1 MKKFFSFL
9 FFFIFIV
16 CCNSSLA
23 YTKSDLINALN
34 RTYDVA
40 GESYTLPSSI
50 RTKAINYINSHE
62 ISEKDCN
69 ELMGLVSQAVAFAN
83 EVGTTDIDKV
93 SSEDLKRAAAIV
105 NQAASVLDIE
115 VQVSGELDKVVAT
128 EKSTGKIVEEVEKKP
143 VFFKS
148 TGKAREYTVPI
159 ILGLIGF
166 ILILAVYFWVYS
178 HKKGNKFAICLINS
192 FMIIYILCALPVI
205 ILGNHFEILRLVE
218 PILSSQVG
226 EGHIELVDAE
236 IKDNISQAEEGN
248 LVVITQEDGTEVVV
262 NEKTNEVVKY
272 PSVGE
277 MYAKL
282 SIPTCG
288 IELPVYYGD
297 NEKILESGVGH
308 FSGSHFPGEKSGI
321 LYTAHNTVDKLY
333 GLKDIKVGDAV
344 TVNTTY
350 GKFSY
355 KVTNTL
361 VIDDTDK
368 SKAKIE
374 SDKELLMIYTCYPF
388 DGNGYTD
395 KRYMVYCERS
405 GV

>member
-16 CCNSSLA
+16 CCNSSMA

-40 GESYTLPSSI
+40 GESYTLPASI

-69 ELMGLVSQAVAFAN
+69 ELMGLVSKAVAFAN
-83 EVGTTDIDKV
+83 EVGTTNIDEV
-93 SSEDLKRAAAIV
+93 SSEDLKRAMAIV

-115 VQVSGELDKVVAT
+115 VQVSGELNKVVAA

-143 VFFKS
+143 VFFKN
-148 TGKAREYTVPI
+148 TGKAREYIIPI
-159 ILGLIGF
+159 IVGLIGF
-166 ILILAVYFWVYS
+166 ILILAIYFWVYS
-178 HKKGNKFAICLINS
+178 HMKNNKLAIGCINS
-192 FMIIYILCALPVI
+192 FMIIYILCALPI
-205 ILGNHFEILRLVE
+205 IIFGNHFEILRLIE
-218 PILSSQVG
+218 PILSSEVG

-236 IKDNISQAEEGN
+236 IEESTSQGEGN
-248 LVVITQEDGTEVVV
+248 LVVVTQEDGTEVVV
-262 NEKTNEVVKY
+262 NEKTNKVVKY

-282 SIPTCG
+282 SIPACG

-308 FSGSHFPGEKSGI
+308 FSGSHFPGEGKGV
-321 LYTAHNTVDKLY
+321 LYTAHNTLDKLY
-333 GLKDIKVGDAV
+333 GLKNIKVGDAV

-355 KVTNTL
+355 KVTSTL

-368 SKAKIE
+368 SKANIE
-374 SDKELLMIYTCYPF
+374 SNKELLMIYTCYPF

>member
-1 MKKFFSFL
+1 MKKFLSFLLFFSF
-9 FFFIFIV
+9 II
-16 CCNSSLA
+16 CCNSSMA

-40 GESYTLPSSI
+40 GESYTLPASI
-50 RTKAINYINSHE
+50 RTKAINYINSHD
-62 ISEKDCN
+62 ITEKECN

-93 SSEDLKRAAAIV
+93 SSEDLKRAASIV
-105 NQAASVLDIE
+105 NQAAGVLDIE

-148 TGKAREYTVPI
+148 TGKAREYLFPI
-159 ILGLIGF
+159 IWGLAG
-166 ILILAVYFWVYS
+166 LVLNNKYSELAV
-178 HKKGNKFAICLINS
+178 CLVNS
-192 FMIIYILCALPVI
+192 LMLIYVFCILPVI
-205 ILGNHFEILRLVE
+205 IFGNHFEILRLIE
-218 PILSSQVG
+218 PILSSKVG

-236 IKDNISQAEEGN
+236 IKDNIEEYTGN
-248 LVVITQEDGTEVVV
+248 LVVVTQEDGKDVVI
-262 NEKTNEVVKY
+262 NDKTNQVVKY
-272 PSVGE
+272 PSIGE
-277 MYAKL
+277 MYAKI
-282 SIPTCG
+282 SIPSCG

-297 NEKILESGVGH
+297 NDKILESGVGH
-308 FSGSHFPGEKSGI
+308 FSGSHFPGEGKGI
-321 LYTAHNTVDKLY
+321 LYTAHNTADKLY
-333 GLKDIKVGDAV
+333 NLKDISVGSTVIV
-344 TVNTTY
+344 TTTY
-350 GKFSY
+350 GNFSY
-355 KVTNTL
+355 KVTSTL

-368 SKAKIE
+368 SKANLE
-374 SDKELLMIYTCYPF
+374 GNKETLMIYTCYPF

>member
-1 MKKFFSFL
+1 MKKFFGFL

-16 CCNSSLA
+16 CCNSSMA

-34 RTYDVA
+34 RTYNVA
-40 GESYTLPSSI
+40 GESYTLPSSV
-50 RTKAINYINSHE
+50 RTKAVNYINSHDITE
-62 ISEKDCN
+62 SECN
-69 ELMGLVSQAVAFAN
+69 ELMGLVSKAVAFAN
-83 EVGTTDIDKV
+83 EVGTTNIDEV
-93 SSEDLKRAAAIV
+93 SSEDLKRAMAIV

-115 VQVSGELDKVVAT
+115 VQVSGELNKVVAA

-148 TGKAREYTVPI
+148 TGKAREYMLPI
-159 ILGLIGF
+159 ILGLVGF
-166 ILILAVYFWVYS
+166 ILILAVYFFVYS
-178 HKKGNKFAICLINS
+178 HMKNNKLAICCINS
-192 FMIIYILCALPVI
+192 FMIIYILCALPI
-205 ILGNHFEILRLVE
+205 IIFGNHFEILRLIE
-218 PILSSQVG
+218 PILSSEVG

-236 IKDNISQAEEGN
+236 IEESTSQGEGN
-248 LVVITQEDGTEVVV
+248 LVVVTQEDGTEVVV
-262 NEKTNEVVKY
+262 NEKTNKVVKY

-282 SIPTCG
+282 SIPACG

-308 FSGSHFPGEKSGI
+308 FSGSHFPGEGKGV
-321 LYTAHNTVDKLY
+321 LYTAHNTLDKLY
-333 GLKDIKVGDAV
+333 GLKNIKVGDAV

-355 KVTNTL
+355 KVTSTL

-368 SKAKIE
+368 SKANIE
-374 SDKELLMIYTCYPF
+374 SNKELLMIYTCYPF